1 MVQLQAITTTVPLDL
16 LDDPSFLQPG
26 AQVVARVAAAA
37 SAGDGRGL
45 LSLAGFLIPARLPPE
60 LEAGTRL
67 PLEVAARTAEALVLR
82 VRGEGAQQ
90 PQEQSDGPGSTPL
103 AGALAASGDG
113 ELLRAALVLSPS
125 GAFRL
130 PDGSA
135 ASVALEDDD
144 GGDRSASVA
153 RVVVASPALGPV
165 EIRLR
170 LDDAGASAHVV
181 VDPGAEPFARAAM
194 PDLADRVSRTV
205 QARCSVSLERRAA
218 AAPPPALSLD
228 FDAYA

>member
-1 MVQLQAITTTVPLDL
+1 MQLQAITTTVPPEL

-60 LEAGTRL
+60 AEAGLRL
-67 PLEVAARTAEALVLR
+67 PLVVAARTGDTLVLR
-82 VRGEGAQQ
+82 VRAEGTAPDARGEVAA
-90 PQEQSDGPGSTPL
+90 PF

-113 ELLRAALVLSPS
+113 DLLRAALVLSPT
-125 GAFRL
+125 GTFRL
-130 PDGSA
+130 PDGNA
-135 ASVALEDDD
+135 ASVDVEAEPGAAD
-144 GGDRSASVA
+144 GAAVA
-153 RVVVASPALGPV
+153 RVVVASPTVGPV

-170 LDDAGASAHVV
+170 LDGAGASAHVV
-181 VDPGAEPFARAAM
+181 VDAAAEALARAAV
-194 PDLADRVSRTV
+194 PELAERVARAT
-205 QARCSVSLERRAA
+205 QARCSVSVEGRAA
-218 AAPPPALSLD
+218 ATARPTLSLD